1 MSLSF
6 YKSIVFK
13 EGKES
18 LVICW
23 KQLWIKIND
32 ISVPDWNKMANSIQ
46 SDLYFQSF
54 ILNKRDT
61 VIKVNDDLNEFWD
74 SGENRQSRKWF
85 RWSESQYVG
94 AFLCRQVATLQ
105 PDH

>member
-32 ISVPDWNKMANSIQ
+32 ISVPDWNKKANSIQ

-54 ILNKRDT
+54 IL
-61 VIKVNDDLNEFWD
+61 
-74 SGENRQSRKWF
+74 
-85 RWSESQYVG
+85 
-94 AFLCRQVATLQ
+94 
-105 PDH
+105 